1 MNRYRHIATKIT
13 VSPGKDALILNG
25 EVRSHRP
32 RVSVT
37 PGFIFC
43 GLGGRRLGYAY
54 RVGTGKG
61 FPQATIEFLVQL
73 LFGLCLFLLVVLVN
87 VTAHRAFSWVIDI
100 TVRAVF
106 RSSSEAGRVLRTHH
120 PMLGDFPGSDGR
132 AQSAP
137 APMNSIEL
145 ALRAAN
151 T

>member
-25 EVRSHRP
+25 EVRSRRP

-73 LFGLCLFLLVVLVN
+73 LFGLRLFLLVVLVN
-87 VTAHRAFSWVIDI
+87 VTAHRAFLLGN
-100 TVRAVF
+100 RYNGP
-106 RSSSEAGRVLRTHH
+106 RRVPFL
-120 PMLGDFPGSDGR
+120 L
-132 AQSAP
+132 
-137 APMNSIEL
+137 
-145 ALRAAN
+145 
-151 T
+151 